1 MPIATHQ
8 VPENSRLH
16 GYIREFDGLR
26 GIAILVVMVH
36 HFWPRSGPLAEYA
49 ALPHLGW
56 VGVDLF
62 FVLSGC
68 LITGILLD
76 TRTEARFFQ
85 NFYARRVL
93 RIFPL
98 YFLFVAAA
106 YLAIPLLQA
115 NSNPGMF
122 VQQSGPAWWYF
133 LYLGNIRES
142 LTGMEPAYVLGPTW
156 SLCIEEQFYLMFPL
170 IVATLAPNRLRALLW
185 CMVLFGLMFRTAT
198 MLAWPENERVQYLFT
213 LSRVDTLSLGGLL
226 ALGFRGY
233 ARLPGKVATA
243 ILLPAAL
250 AICAVAF
257 AYGGL
262 DRTTPFGRTLGYTL
276 VGLTAWLLVLWT
288 AYRRGLAATTWLRA
302 KPLVGLG
309 IICYGVYILQRP
321 AEVVLGKV
329 LGVFAS
335 NVPSLDTVA
344 GMGLKCAVAV
354 AAGTASWFL
363 IERPFLRLKRRFS
376 SVRHPVTV
384 EFDPAPESAMG
395 SASSGRT
402 AEPNAA
408 GRSETV

>member
-8 VPENSRLH
+8 APENSQLH

-26 GIAILVVMVH
+26 GIAIFVVMVH
-36 HFWPRSGPLAEYA
+36 HFWPRGGPRAEYA
-49 ALPHLGW
+49 AHPHLGW

-76 TRTEARFFQ
+76 TRTETRFFQ

-115 NSNPGMF
+115 KSNPGMF

-142 LTGMEPAYVLGPTW
+142 LAGAEPAYVLGPTW
-156 SLCIEEQFYLMFPL
+156 SLCIEEQFYLVFPL
-170 IVATLAPNRLRALLW
+170 VVAVAAPNRLRVFLW
-185 CMVLFGLMFRTAT
+185 CMVLFGLAFRTAT
-198 MLAWPENERVQYLFT
+198 TLAWPENERMQYLFT

-226 ALGFRGY
+226 ALGFRGHTW
-233 ARLPGKVATA
+233 LPGKTATA
-243 ILLPAAL
+243 VLLPAAL
-250 AICAVAF
+250 ASCAVAF
-257 AYGGL
+257 LSGGL

-276 VGLTAWLLVLWT
+276 VGLSAWLLVLWA
-288 AYRRGLAATTWLRA
+288 AYRRDLPATAWLRT

-309 IICYGVYILQRP
+309 VICYGVYLLQRP

-329 LGVFAS
+329 RGVFAADAS
-335 NVPSLDTVA
+335 NLDTLA
-344 GMGLKCAVAV
+344 GLWLKCTVAIV
-354 AAGTASWFL
+354 AGTASWFL

-376 SVRHPVTV
+376 ALRHPAIA
-384 EFDPAPESAMG
+384 ELDPVAESTMA
-395 SASSGRT
+395 SASSRRSI
-402 AEPNAA
+402 EPNAA
-408 GRSETV
+408 LRDEAD

>member
-1 MPIATHQ
+1 MPIAAHQ
-8 VPENSRLH
+8 APENSRLH

-36 HFWPRSGPLAEYA
+36 HFWPRSGSLANYA

-85 NFYARRVL
+85 NFYVRRIL

-115 NSNPGMF
+115 NTNPGMF
-122 VQQSGPAWWYF
+122 AQQSGPAWWYF

-156 SLCIEEQFYLMFPL
+156 SLCIEEQFYLVFPL
-170 IVATLAPNRLRALLW
+170 VVAVAAPNRLRVFLW
-185 CMVLFGLMFRTAT
+185 SMVLFGLAFRTAT
-198 MLAWPENERVQYLFT
+198 TLAWPENERVQYLFT

-226 ALGFRGY
+226 ALGFRGH
-233 ARLPGKVATA
+233 AWLPGKTATA
-243 ILLPAAL
+243 VLLPAAL
-250 AICAVAF
+250 ASCAVAF
-257 AYGGL
+257 SYGGL

-276 VGLTAWLLVLWT
+276 VGLSAWLLVLWV
-288 AYRRGLAATTWLRA
+288 AHRRGLPATAWLRM

-309 IICYGVYILQRP
+309 VICYGVYLLQRP

-329 LGVFAS
+329 LGVFAFDAS
-335 NVPSLDTVA
+335 NLGTLAGLWLKCTVA
-344 GMGLKCAVAV
+344 IV
-354 AAGTASWFL
+354 AGTASWFL
-363 IERPFLRLKRRFS
+363 IERPFLSLKRRFS
-376 SVRHPVTV
+376 SLHHPVIA
-384 EFDPAPESAMG
+384 EFDPVAESAMG
-395 SASSGRT
+395 SASSRHT
-402 AEPNAA
+402 TEPNAA
-408 GRSETV
+408 LRSEPD